1 MSRFEASARRSCIL
15 NANILLEGQRVEI
28 DATFPGP
35 AWDGHSSL
43 PLACGPGRNH
53 PAGEDPDA
61 EKRALENQH
70 GDPAIR
76 EPFIAALAS
85 AR

>member
-1 MSRFEASARRSCIL
+1 L
-15 NANILLEGQRVEI
+15 RVQI

-35 AWDGHSSL
+35 AWDGRSSL
-43 PLACGPGRNH
+43 LLACGTGH
-53 PAGEDPDA
+53 DYLAGEDPDA
-61 EKRALENQH
+61 EKRTLEEQH
-70 GDPAIR
+70 CNPAIR